1 MRASVL
7 FAGGFL
13 AMLAVLSVS
22 GCAASTGTSGSGEA
36 ACAAGAYQAIRAHDR
51 LAGVPSA
58 CHGLGR
64 SQLNAAAS
72 VAIRIASGHGS
83 KSARRTRAGM
93 AAGYVGVLITN
104 SVPPAPVTGVGGGDN
119 GGASAAT
126 AGSRLGFSDRA
137 AQLGALLAW
146 LAAAASGGWVLVSW
160 RHAGGSLR
168 RPGSRTAVT
177 APPAVAIGHVC
188 LGLFGLVLWGLFMFT
203 GQAALAWSCVALLAP
218 VAGLGMVVLVLGL
231 PRPRPFG
238 PAGTPLGTPP
248 GTGTGGRQPVLVI
261 AAHGLFAMA
270 ALLMVALA
278 AIGA

>member
-22 GCAASTGTSGSGEA
+22 GCAASTGTSGGGEA

-72 VAIRIASGHGS
+72 VAIRIASGHGT
-83 KSARRTRAGM
+83 KSARRTRAGI
-93 AAGYVGVLITN
+93 AAGYVSVLITN
-104 SVPPAPVTGVGGGDN
+104 SVPPAPVTGGGS
-119 GGASAAT
+119 GASAAT

-137 AQLGALLAW
+137 AQVGALLAW
-146 LAAAASGGWVLVSW
+146 LAAAASGGWVLVRW

-188 LGLFGLVLWGLFMFT
+188 LGLFGLVLWGLFMIT
-203 GQAALAWSCVALLAP
+203 GQAALAWICVALLAP

-248 GTGTGGRQPVLVI
+248 GTGAGGRQPVLVI